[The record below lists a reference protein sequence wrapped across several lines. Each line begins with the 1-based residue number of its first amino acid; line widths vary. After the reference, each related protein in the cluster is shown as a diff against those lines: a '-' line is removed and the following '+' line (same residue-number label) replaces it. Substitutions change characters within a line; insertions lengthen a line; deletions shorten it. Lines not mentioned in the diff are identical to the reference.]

1 MGAGLDRMDILAR
14 DSSIPRSR
22 IRFLAEADES
32 VVSQM
37 TCGVLFIMA
46 FWSAPSRQAF
56 RRLTE
61 VLAAIDPGGLLEF
74 VVVDTDGCP
83 ALYDRAE
90 FIGRMSGAGE
100 TAWVRDGHIV
110 CTSGRS
116 YNPECFE
123 PNTTMLLSICRES
136 GTP

>member
-1 MGAGLDRMDILAR
+1 MEVDLDRMEILAR
-14 DSSIPRSR
+14 DSPLPRSR

-32 VVSQM
+32 VVDRV
-37 TCGVLFIMA
+37 TCGVVFVMA
-46 FWSAPSRQAF
+46 FWSGPSRQAY

-61 VLAAIDPGGLLEF
+61 VLAALDPEGRLEF
-74 VVVDTDGCP
+74 VVVDADGCP

-100 TAWVRDGHIV
+100 TAWVRDGHIL
-110 CTSGRS
+110 CDSGRG

-123 PNTTMLLSICRES
+123 PNTRMLPSACSEA